1 MVSEEVKKEL
11 EHGFAGESMA
21 NRRYLFFARRAEEE
35 VNFAPSEEVAEL
47 LKEIAELFRE
57 TAEEETAHAYAHL
70 VAMGG
75 IGTTLENLQTAF
87 EGETYEYTTM
97 YPASAKAAREAGRE
111 DIARQFESTARAEQ
125 RHAARYKRTI
135 ERLKEAL
142 ERAGVTV

>member
-1 MVSEEVKKEL
+1 MSIDPKVKQEL

-21 NRRYLFFARRAEEE
+21 NRRYLFFARKAEEE
-35 VNFAPSEEVAEL
+35 INFAPSAEVAEL

-75 IGTTLENLQTAF
+75 IGDTLQNLQTAF

-97 YPASAKAAREAGRE
+97 YPASAEAARAAGRE
-111 DIARQFESTARAEQ
+111 DIARQFESTARAER
-125 RHAARYKRTI
+125 RHAARYERTI
-135 ERLKEAL
+135 QRLKEAL
-142 ERAGVTV
+142 ERAK